1 MIVAVIVWSL
11 LAASAAALVTY
22 IAVSDD
28 AARKY
33 KKLNERY
40 RATLEDKH
48 ALTERVNELEGI
60 EKQRDIAQ
68 IKLRRIESF
77 TYGLKD
83 DGMVN
88 GAAVHDVVERVV
100 A

>member
-1 MIVAVIVWSL
+1 MIVAIIVWSVL
-11 LAASAAALVTY
+11 SAAAAALVTY
-22 IAVSDD
+22 IAVTD
-28 AARKY
+28 AEAKKY

-40 RATLEDKH
+40 RDTLEDKH
-48 ALTERVNELEGI
+48 ALTERVNKLNGV
-60 EKQRDIAQ
+60 EKERDIAQ
-68 IKLRRIESF
+68 VKLRRIESF